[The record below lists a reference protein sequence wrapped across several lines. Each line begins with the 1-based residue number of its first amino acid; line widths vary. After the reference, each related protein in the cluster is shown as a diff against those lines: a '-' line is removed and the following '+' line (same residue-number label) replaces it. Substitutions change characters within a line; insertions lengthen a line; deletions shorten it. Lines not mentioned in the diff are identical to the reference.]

1 MEADI
6 FRDVLVPVIGGLGLF
21 MLGLEYMTTGIQSL
35 AVNKMRALMAR
46 IAGTPVTGL
55 FAGTVVT
62 AVIHSSTAVTVMVV
76 GLVNAGVLGLR
87 PAIGVIMGANI
98 GTTIG
103 NSLVALP
110 LGPFGLLLGGLC
122 ALVYVFASSDR
133 VRNIALAIMGFALTF
148 YGLSLMTG
156 GLRPVRGM
164 PEVMAIITGLHA
176 DSFFGLVS
184 CVLIAAFITA
194 VVHSSSAT
202 LCIVMGLGSSGFLDW
217 LSAVAFSLGADLG
230 TTVTSWIAS
239 LNLTRNAK
247 RAAYAHISFNLIGVV
262 AVLPIFVPSLEV
274 LRFTMQWF
282 GGDPAVPT
290 LVNGKETFPLVP
302 VAVGLYSTGFN
313 IFNTLLLFPF
323 IDLMHRLL
331 SRVGHTNVEDKEDYS
346 RPKYLDEALLGD
358 IKRGVAAVQQELA
371 RHLEGTV
378 RFLDIARGNPDVP
391 ESEAHAVAMD
401 VLNRDIRQYTSRL
414 FELNL
419 PSEKTD
425 LIASLI
431 KEQDWAAHVG
441 TTLHQIAR
449 RVERLEFSS
458 AGRKLVNETV
468 DEIVDAFG
476 VLAASHGG
484 TVSPEEAT
492 DVVRR
497 RLPALVALRERC
509 LHIGPTLPWSE
520 RGAILTLLGSAER
533 AFHGIERIASERYSL
548 TRAISGVDTTSSDRG
563 PDSPGAAVPVPA

>member
-1 MEADI
+1 MQADI

-35 AVNKMRALMAR
+35 AVNRMRALMAR

-55 FAGTVVT
+55 FAGTVIT

-98 GTTIG
+98 GTTVG

-122 ALVYVFASSDR
+122 ALTYVFTSSDR
-133 VRNIALAIMGFALTF
+133 VRNIALAVMGFALTF

-156 GLRPVRGM
+156 GLRPVRAM
-164 PEVMAIITGLHA
+164 PEVMAVITSLHA

-202 LCIVMGLGSSGFLDW
+202 ICIVMGLGAAGILDW
-217 LSAVAFSLGADLG
+217 QTAVAFALGADLG

-239 LNLTRNAK
+239 LNLTKNAK
-247 RAAYAHISFNLIGVV
+247 RAAYAHISFNLIGVA
-262 AVLPIFVPSLEV
+262 AVLPVFIPSLEL
-274 LRFTMQWF
+274 LRWVMQWF
-282 GGDPAVPT
+282 GGDPTVAT

-323 IDLMHRLL
+323 IDVMHRLL
-331 SRVGHTNVEDKEDYS
+331 SRVGHSEVEDKEDYS
-346 RPKYLDEALLGD
+346 RPKYLDEAQLGD
-358 IKRGVAAVQQELA
+358 LPRSVAAVQQEMA
-371 RHLEGTV
+371 RYLEGTV
-378 RFLDIARGNPDVP
+378 RFLDIARGSSNVP
-391 ESEAHAVAMD
+391 ESGAHAVALD
-401 VLNRDIRQYTSRL
+401 VLSRDIRQYTARL
-414 FELNL
+414 FEMNL

-431 KEQDWAAHVG
+431 KEEDWAAHVG
-441 TTLHQIAR
+441 ATLHQIAR
-449 RVERLEFSS
+449 RVERQDFSN

-468 DEIVDAFG
+468 DEVINAFAI
-476 VLAASHGG
+476 LAFSHGG
-484 TVSPEEAT
+484 AMAAEAT
-492 DVVRR
+492 MDVVRR
-497 RLPALVALRERC
+497 GLPALVALRERC
-509 LHIGPTLPWSE
+509 LHIGPPLPWSE
-520 RGAILTLLGSAER
+520 RGAILALLGSAER

-548 TRAISGVDTTSSDRG
+548 TRAISGVGLVTGDPRFEGLG
-563 PDSPGAAVPVPA
+563 PAAPVPA

>member
-1 MEADI
+1 MQADI
-6 FRDVLVPVIGGLGLF
+6 FWDVTVPVIGGLGLF

-35 AVNKMRALMAR
+35 AVNRMRALMAR

-62 AVIHSSTAVTVMVV
+62 AIIHSSTAVTVMVV

-122 ALVYVFASSDR
+122 ALVYVFANSDR
-133 VRNIALAIMGFALTF
+133 VRNIALAVMGFALTF

-164 PEVMAIITGLHA
+164 PEVMAIIASLHA

-202 LCIVMGLGSSGFLDW
+202 IGIVMGLGSAGILDW
-217 LSAVAFSLGADLG
+217 QTAVAFSLGADLG

-247 RAAYAHISFNLIGVV
+247 RAAYAHISFNLIGVA
-262 AVLPIFVPSLEV
+262 AVLPIFIPSLELLKWV
-274 LRFTMQWF
+274 MQWF
-282 GGDPAVPT
+282 GGDPTVAT

-323 IDLMHRLL
+323 IGVMHRLL

-346 RPKYLDEALLGD
+346 RPRYLDESLLGD
-358 IKRGVAAVQQELA
+358 LPRSVASVQQELA
-371 RHLEGTV
+371 RYLEGSV

-391 ESEAHAVAMD
+391 ESEAHAVAID
-401 VLNRDIRQYTSRL
+401 VLSRDIRQYTARL
-414 FELNL
+414 FEQIL
-419 PSEKTD
+419 PPEKTD

-431 KEQDWAAHVG
+431 REQDWAATVG
-441 TTLHQIAR
+441 AALHQMAR
-449 RVERLEFSS
+449 RVERQEFSNP
-458 AGRKLVNETV
+458 GRKLVNETV
-468 DEIVDAFG
+468 DEVVDAFG

-484 TVSPEEAT
+484 TVSREAAT
-492 DVVRR
+492 EVVLR
-497 RLPALVALRERC
+497 RLPALSALRERC
-509 LHIGPTLPWSE
+509 LHIGPPLPWSE

-548 TRAISGVDTTSSDRG
+548 TRAISGIELTSSDRG
-563 PDSPGAAVPVPA
+563 FESPGGAVPVPA